1 MNKQD
6 LINDVSTISGQ
17 SRKTTTLVVNALI
30 DKISDALAEGVTV
43 SIFGFGTFGTKHRA
57 PRKGR
62 NPKTG
67 QALHIEGRRT
77 PVFKAGKSL
86 KEQVK

>member
-1 MNKQD
+1 MNKKD
-6 LINDVSTISGQ
+6 LINDVAEISGE
-17 SRKTTTLVVNALI
+17 SRKTTAVVVNTII
-30 DKISDALAEGVTV
+30 DRISDALAEGVTV
-43 SIFGFGTFGTKHRA
+43 SIFGFGTFGTKQRA

-67 QALHIEGRRT
+67 QALDIKGRRT